1 MNDIRVSV
9 CMVTYNQKRFIA
21 QAIESVLM
29 QKADFKFQLIVGD
42 DASTDG
48 TTEIIQ
54 QYAKKYPD
62 IVKPI
67 FHKKNVG
74 PFANSMSVYRAAK
87 TEYVAILDGDDYWT
101 DENKLQKQVDFLD
114 KNTKCSLCY
123 HKAKIIF
130 ENQAQKDVIWPSE
143 EYRFGKTILTLEDLA
158 IRNPMY
164 TNTIVYRWRFVD
176 ENIDELIPEEL
187 CPGDYFLAL
196 LHAEKG
202 NIGFIDET
210 MSVYRRHD
218 GGMSADL
225 STKEALTWLKYGFFE
240 LKFHYYVDQHFK
252 YKLAKYFRDEKIKKC
267 VKVLKAYQEY
277 DQFDKLKVFQ
287 EVFPEYYELAKE
299 FENSLE
305 TGTSENKSS
314 FSKYNKKLK
323 KLKKIAI
330 VSLLLAIVNFIGLII
345 LLKELYFG

>member
-1 MNDIRVSV
+1 MNDIRFSV

-29 QKADFKFQLIVGD
+29 QKTDFKFQLIIGD

-48 TTEIIQ
+48 TTEIIHH
-54 QYAKKYPD
+54 YLEKYPD
-62 IVKPI
+62 IIKLI
-67 FHKKNVG
+67 LHEKNIG

-101 DENKLQKQVDFLD
+101 DETKLQKQVDFLD
-114 KNTKCSLCY
+114 KNTKCSICY
-123 HKAKIIF
+123 HNARITF
-130 ENQAQKDVIWPSE
+130 ENQAQQEVIWPSK

-164 TNTIVYRWRFVD
+164 TNTIVYRWRFAY

-202 NIGFIDET
+202 NIGFIDDT

-225 STKEALTWLKYGFFE
+225 ATKEALVWIKYGFFE

-252 YKLAKYFRDEKIKKC
+252 YKLAKYFREEKIKKC
-267 VKVLKAYQEY
+267 VKVLKAYQAY
-277 DQFDKLKVFQ
+277 DQFDKLKIFQ

-305 TGTSENKSS
+305 QKKSENALP
-314 FSKYNKKLK
+314 FSKYSK
-323 KLKKIAI
+323 KLKKIKKTVI
-330 VSLLLAIVNFIGLII
+330 VSLVLSAVNIIGLIF
-345 LLKELYFG
+345 LLMELYFE